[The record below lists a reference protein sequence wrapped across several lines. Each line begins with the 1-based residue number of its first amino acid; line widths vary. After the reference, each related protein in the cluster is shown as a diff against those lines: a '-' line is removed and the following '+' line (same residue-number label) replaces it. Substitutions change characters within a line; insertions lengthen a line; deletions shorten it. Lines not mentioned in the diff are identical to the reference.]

1 MRRTSWLVAFA
12 IPFAG
17 LVVSALPMRSPSTVK
32 AEPIAVKRQS
42 IDSQVA
48 RSDTRA
54 PIRPLTVDPFRARSA
69 LAPTSLPTPVITP
82 VLESPRAAAP
92 SIPFRFLA
100 RVTGVDGKQSIYL
113 ASESGVFAVVE
124 GELLDDRYRVD
135 KIDAEVLT
143 LTYLPLGEQQ
153 TISVR

>member
-1 MRRTSWLVAFA
+1 VTRSSWLLALA
-12 IPFAG
+12 ITTG
-17 LVVSALPMRSPSTVK
+17 LVFFAARQQSPSVVE

-42 IDSQVA
+42 TDSQVA

-54 PIRPLTVDPFRARSA
+54 PIRPLTVNPFRARGA
-69 LAPTSLPTPVITP
+69 LAPTSSPPPAITP
-82 VLESPRAAAP
+82 VSETPRAAAP

-135 KIDAEVLT
+135 KVDAEVLT
-143 LTYLPLGEQQ
+143 LTYLPLDERQ
-153 TISVR
+153 TVPMR